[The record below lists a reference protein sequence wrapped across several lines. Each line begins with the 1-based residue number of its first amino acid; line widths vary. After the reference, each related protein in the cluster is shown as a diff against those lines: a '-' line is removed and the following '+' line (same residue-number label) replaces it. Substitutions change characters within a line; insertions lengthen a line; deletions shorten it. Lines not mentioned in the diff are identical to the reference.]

1 MADKKS
7 MAELLAKLKPMVD
20 KECAETMDNDYHS
33 MTNILKRYKEE
44 AI

>member
-7 MAELLAKLKPMVD
+7 MAELLAELKPMVD
-20 KECAETMDNDYHS
+20 KECAETMDNDYNS
-33 MTNILKRYKEE
+33 MTNILKRMKKE